1 MLISSN
7 TYEDVQF
14 QADAPIGPQQP
25 LPSGDQLIELSW
37 DRSTGYMRIIIDG
50 KTWWFK
56 EFLGKAVVTGT
67 DNERGRIYLWAK
79 ARLDGETLVLY
90 RPSTSAKHPVVEGE
104 ERGRTHNRMCYR
116 RSSRDWR
123 LRDERMNRDDPEAL
137 NFVST
142 YMGDLSAE
150 WDASDRVA
158 HVFHN
163 GWVVIDED
171 DVAHLYDPDLEYDEG

>member
-67 DNERGRIYLWAK
+67 DNERGRI
-79 ARLDGETLVLY
+79 
-90 RPSTSAKHPVVEGE
+90 
-104 ERGRTHNRMCYR
+104 
-116 RSSRDWR
+116 
-123 LRDERMNRDDPEAL
+123 
-137 NFVST
+137 
-142 YMGDLSAE
+142 
-150 WDASDRVA
+150 
-158 HVFHN
+158 
-163 GWVVIDED
+163 
-171 DVAHLYDPDLEYDEG
+171 